1 MDIKKTVQD
10 AINKQ
15 INAEFFSAYQY
26 LAMAAYF
33 KDLSLNGFANW
44 MRQQANEEVEHGMK
58 LYNFVLERSGKVE
71 LKQIAA
77 PKGTWKSTLEVVQHA
92 LEHEKNVTQMI
103 ANLVELSRK
112 EKDKSAEVMLDWFV
126 NEQVEEE
133 DNASDLVDQV
143 KLCGEGHG
151 LFILDRELA
160 NRKDE

>member
-1 MDIKKTVQD
+1 MDIKKTMQD
-10 AINKQ
+10 AINRQ

-33 KDLSLNGFANW
+33 EDLSLKGFAHW
-44 MRQQANEEVEHGMK
+44 MRKQAEEEVGHGMK
-58 LYNFVLERSGKVE
+58 LYNFVLDRNGRVE

-77 PKGTWKSTLEVVQHA
+77 PKGSWKNTLEVAQHA

-103 ANLVELSRK
+103 ANLVELAKK
-112 EKDKSAEVMLDWFV
+112 EKDKAAEVMLDWFV

-133 DNASDLVDQV
+133 DNANTLADQV

-160 NRKDE
+160 NRKE